1 MKTIDDAIKL
11 VVDVRHRYVDY
22 AGNGRCANWDEYT
35 KTSGA
40 VTACDKVKTS
50 GAVTACD
57 KVLAELENI
66 RGDIDED

>member
-1 MKTIDDAIKL
+1 MKTIDDAIIT
-11 VVDVRHRYVDY
+11 VVSVRDRYVDY

-40 VTACDKVKTS
+40 VTACDKV
-50 GAVTACD
+50 
-57 KVLAELENI
+57 LAELESL

>member
-11 VVDVRHRYVDY
+11 VVDVRHMYVDY

-40 VTACDKVKTS
+40 VTACDKV
-50 GAVTACD
+50 
-57 KVLAELENI
+57 LAELENI
-66 RGDIDED
+66 RGDIDKD

>member
-35 KTSGA
+35 KTSG
-40 VTACDKVKTS
+40 
-50 GAVTACD
+50 
-57 KVLAELENI
+57 L
-66 RGDIDED
+66 

>member
-1 MKTIDDAIKL
+1 MKTIDDAIST
-11 VVDVRHRYVDY
+11 VVSVRDRYVDY

-35 KTSGA
+35 KI
-40 VTACDKVKTS
+40 S

-57 KVLAELENI
+57 KVLAELESL